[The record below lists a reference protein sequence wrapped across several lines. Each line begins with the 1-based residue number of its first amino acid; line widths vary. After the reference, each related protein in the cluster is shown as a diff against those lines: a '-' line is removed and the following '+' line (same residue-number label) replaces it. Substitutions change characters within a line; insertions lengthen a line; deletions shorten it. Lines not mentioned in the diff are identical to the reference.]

1 MSFNRSTFFKW
12 AAAATV
18 AAGAL
23 FTAGAASAQVN
34 WSVGVNVPGLAV
46 GVAQPGYYAP
56 PAPVYYNA
64 PQAYYAPPPPVYY
77 RPAPVYYAPPAAYYR
92 PAPRYYGPGPGY
104 YGHGHGHGH
113 GRRDW
118 R

>member
-12 AAAATV
+12 SAAATL

-23 FTAGAASAQVN
+23 FSAASANANGVS
-34 WSVGVNVPGLAV
+34 WSVGVNAPGIAV

-56 PAPVYYNA
+56 PAPVYYNP

-77 RPAPVYYAPPAAYYR
+77 RPAPVYYAPPAYYR
-92 PAPRYYGPGPGY
+92 PAPGYYRNHGHRGDRYY
-104 YGHGHGHGH
+104 
-113 GRRDW
+113 R
-118 R
+118 